1 MISLVKSIG
10 NKSRILRSQRSGR
23 SSKSSRSSQKV
34 PEVEPVRQDVTVLHF
49 SGALDPICSN
59 SNSSNSEKKLWY
71 FPILDFFET
80 WHEVIGQ

>member
-34 PEVEPVRQDVTVLHF
+34 QEVLKKFLKLSPFDRTLQFSTSVEVRVGIVGPLV
-49 SGALDPICSN
+49 S
-59 SNSSNSEKKLWY
+59 
-71 FPILDFFET
+71 
-80 WHEVIGQ
+80 